1 MSRFVLLTTT
11 GLAQGAIIALI
22 ALGFLVISK
31 ATGVVNFAQGDLVT
45 LGAYV
50 ALWAYADLDLPLGV
64 AYGVAV
70 VGLFM
75 VGMVFER
82 LIYAPVRGRSVH
94 VVVIA
99 TLGAALVIRALIVEW
114 QGSQPKSLRGPFG
127 LGGVVEIFGARI
139 PKQNLLIIA
148 VTAVLVAVLLYVFNK
163 TQFGRQLRAIA
174 VDRDTARLQGIRA
187 GLLSLLA
194 FGISAALSGVA
205 GVLYAPTQSLTT
217 SLGFGPMLF
226 SFAAAILGGF
236 GRLGGVVVGALL
248 IGLSTQWLSGYLS
261 PDFTDA
267 YPFVI
272 MLLAIALRPQGLF
285 GSEVGTRV

>member
-1 MSRFVLLTTT
+1 MDKFVLLTVT

-50 ALWAYADLDLPLGV
+50 AFWAYSDRHMPLGV
-64 AYGVAV
+64 AYLVAI
-70 VGLFM
+70 VGLFV
-75 VGMVFER
+75 VGVVFER

-99 TLGAALVIRALIVEW
+99 TLGAALVIRALIVQW
-114 QGSQPKSLRGPFG
+114 QGTTPKRLPGPFKF
-127 LGGVVEIFGARI
+127 GVVEILGARI
-139 PKQNLLIIA
+139 PKQSLLIIVA
-148 VTAVLVAVLLYVFNK
+148 TAVLVAVLLFVFNK

-174 VDRDTARLQGIRA
+174 VDRDTARLQGVRA
-187 GLLSLLA
+187 GFLSLIA
-194 FGISAALSGVA
+194 FGVSGALSAVA

-248 IGLSTQWLSGYLS
+248 IGLSTQWLAGYFEPNLA
-261 PDFTDA
+261 DL

-272 MLLAIALRPQGLF
+272 MLGAIALRPQGIF
-285 GSEVGTRV
+285 GSEVGSRV

>member
-1 MSRFVLLTTT
+1 MSRFVLLTIT
-11 GLAQGAIIALI
+11 GLSQGAIIALI

-50 ALWAYADLDLPLGV
+50 AFWASADLELPLGV
-64 AYGVAV
+64 AYALALVVLFV
-70 VGLFM
+70 VGI
-75 VGMVFER
+75 VFER

-114 QGSQPKSLRGPFG
+114 QGTTPRRLKGPFG
-127 LGGVVEIFGARI
+127 LGKVVEIFGARI
-139 PKQNLLIIA
+139 PMQNILIIG
-148 VTAVLVAVLLYVFNK
+148 VTAVCVTALILVFNK

-174 VDRDTARLQGIRA
+174 TDRATARLQGIRA
-187 GLLSLLA
+187 GYLSLIA
-194 FGISAALSGVA
+194 FGLSAVLSGLA
-205 GVLYAPTQSLTT
+205 GILYGPTQALTPN
-217 SLGFGPMLF
+217 LGFAPMLF

-248 IGLSTQWLSGYLS
+248 IGLSTQWLAGYLS
-261 PDFTDA
+261 PDYADL
-267 YPFVI
+267 YPFII
-272 MLLAIALRPQGLF
+272 MLAAIALRPQGLF
-285 GSEVGTRV
+285 GNEVGTRV

>member
-1 MSRFVLLTTT
+1 MSRFVLLTVT

-22 ALGFLVISK
+22 ALGFLVIYK
-31 ATGVVNFAQGDLVT
+31 ATGVINFAQGDLVT

-50 ALWAYADLDLPLGV
+50 ALWGYADLDLPLGV
-64 AYGVAV
+64 AYLLAV
-70 VGLFM
+70 VGLFAFG
-75 VGMVFER
+75 VVFER

-99 TLGAALVIRALIVEW
+99 TLGAALVIRALIVQW
-114 QGSQPKSLRGPFG
+114 QGTRPTRLPGLFG
-127 LGGVVEIFGARI
+127 FEIVEVLGARI
-139 PKQNLLIIA
+139 PIQNLLIIGGA
-148 VTAVLVAVLLYVFNK
+148 AVLVAAVLLVFNR

-174 VDRDTARLQGIRA
+174 ADRDTARLQGIRA
-187 GLLSLLA
+187 GLLSVIA
-194 FGISAALSGVA
+194 FGTSAALSAVA

-217 SLGFGPMLF
+217 ALGFGPMLF
-226 SFAAAILGGF
+226 AFAAAILGGF

-261 PDFTDA
+261 PDYTDL

-272 MLLAIALRPQGLF
+272 LLAAIALRPQGLF
-285 GSEVGTRV
+285 GAEVGTRV